1 VDGVAQNIVTADFFT
16 HALLGLLPVCCFLA
30 ALMYLDS
37 YKLVPIRLIIATIA
51 LGSATAVASYPLNVA
66 GLEWFDIEFVAY
78 TRYVAPFIEEAL
90 KASIIIVLIRN
101 NRIGF
106 LVDAAI
112 LGFAVGA
119 GFAIFENMY
128 YLQILPDMQLGTW
141 IVRGFGTAIMH
152 GGATAI
158 FAIIAHTMIGQYP
171 THGSAAMIPAYLVAT
186 IVHSI
191 FNHFFLT
198 PVLNTLVVLVCLPL
212 LLVAIFD
219 RSEKSV
225 SDWLGMGFDA
235 DTELMGLINSGE
247 LSTSKVGL
255 YLHSLKEK
263 FEGPIVVDLLCYL
276 RLHTELSIRAKGLLM
291 MRESGFVNKTG
302 EETKAKLKELRFLE
316 KSIGATGKL
325 AIKPFMQMSQKD
337 LWQFYMLST

>member
-1 VDGVAQNIVTADFFT
+1 MTADFVL

-30 ALMYLDS
+30 ALVYLDS
-37 YKLVPIRLIIATIA
+37 YKLVPLKWVIGTIVLGCAT
-51 LGSATAVASYPLNVA
+51 GVASYPLNMI
-66 GLEWFDIEFVAY
+66 GLQWFDVDFTVY
-78 TRYVAPFIEEAL
+78 TRYVAPLIEEAL
-90 KASIIIVLIRN
+90 KALVIWALMRE

-128 YLQILPDMQLGTW
+128 YLTILPDLKLGTW

-158 FAIIAHTMIGQYP
+158 FAVIAHTMLEQYP
-171 THGSAAMIPAYLVAT
+171 TRGWAAMLPGLLIAAIT
-186 IVHSI
+186 HSV
-191 FNHFFLT
+191 FNHFFFT
-198 PVLNTLVVLVCLPL
+198 PIVNTALVLGILPL
-212 LLVAIFD
+212 LFTLIFD
-219 RSEKSV
+219 RSDRAL
-225 SDWLGMGFDA
+225 SDWLGAGFDA
-235 DTELMGLINSGE
+235 DTELLELINSGE

-255 YLHSLKEK
+255 YLQSLREK
-263 FEGPIVVDLLCYL
+263 FEGPIVADLLCYL

-291 MRESGFVNKTG
+291 MRESGFVNKAG
-302 EETKAKLKELRFLE
+302 EQTRAKLEEMKYLE

-325 AIKPFMQMSQKD
+325 AIKPFLRMSQKD
-337 LWQFYMLST
+337 LWQFYMLSG

>member
-1 VDGVAQNIVTADFFT
+1 MTADFVL

-30 ALMYLDS
+30 ALVYLDS
-37 YKLVPIRLIIATIA
+37 YKLVPLKWVIGTIVLGCAT
-51 LGSATAVASYPLNVA
+51 GVASYPLNMI
-66 GLEWFDIEFVAY
+66 GLQWFDVDFTVY
-78 TRYVAPFIEEAL
+78 TRYVAPLIEEAL
-90 KASIIIVLIRN
+90 KALVIWALMRE

-128 YLQILPDMQLGTW
+128 YLTILPDLKLGTW

-158 FAIIAHTMIGQYP
+158 FAVIAHTMLEQYP
-171 THGSAAMIPAYLVAT
+171 TKGWAAMLPGLLIAAIT
-186 IVHSI
+186 HSV
-191 FNHFFLT
+191 FNHFFFT
-198 PVLNTLVVLVCLPL
+198 PIINTALVLGILPL
-212 LLVAIFD
+212 LFTLIFD
-219 RSEKSV
+219 RSDRAL
-225 SDWLGMGFDA
+225 SDWLGAGFDA
-235 DTELMGLINSGE
+235 DTELLELINSGE

-255 YLHSLKEK
+255 YLQSLREK
-263 FEGPIVVDLLCYL
+263 FEGPIVADLLCYL

-291 MRESGFVNKTG
+291 MRESGFVNKAG
-302 EETKAKLKELRFLE
+302 EQTRAKLEEMKYLE

-325 AIKPFMQMSQKD
+325 AIKPFLRMSQKD
-337 LWQFYMLST
+337 LWQFYMLAG

>member
-1 VDGVAQNIVTADFFT
+1 MTTDFLI

-37 YKLVPIRLIIATIA
+37 YKLVPIRLVIITIV
-51 LGSATAVASYPLNVA
+51 LGCGGAVLSYPINVA
-66 GLEWFDIEFVAY
+66 GIEWLGLDFIHY
-78 TRYVAPFIEEAL
+78 TRYIAPFVEEAL
-90 KASIIIVLIRN
+90 KASIIIVLLRT

-128 YLQILPDMQLGTW
+128 YLQILPDMQMGTW

-158 FAIIAHTMIGQYP
+158 FAILAHAMVGQY
-171 THGSAAMIPAYLVAT
+171 SAYGAIAMLPGFFVAS
-186 IVHSI
+186 IVHSV
-191 FNHFFLT
+191 FNHFFLA
-198 PVLNTLVVLVCLPL
+198 PVLNTMVVLVCLPIL
-212 LLVAIFD
+212 LIVVFD
-219 RSEKSV
+219 RSERSV

-235 DTELMGLINSGE
+235 DTELLELINSGE
-247 LSTSKVGL
+247 FSTSKVGM

-291 MRESGFVNKTG
+291 MRESGFVSKTG
-302 EETKAKLKELRFLE
+302 EDTKAKLEELKYLE
-316 KSIGATGKL
+316 SSIGPTGKL

-337 LWQFYMLST
+337 LWQFYMLGN

>member
-1 VDGVAQNIVTADFFT
+1 MSVDFLL
-16 HALLGLLPVCCFLA
+16 HAVLGLLPVCCFLA

-37 YKLVPIRLIIATIA
+37 YKLIPMRWVLGTI
-51 LGSATAVASYPLNVA
+51 LSGCGMVIVSYPLNVL
-66 GLEWFDIEFVAY
+66 GIEWLDIEFL
-78 TRYVAPFIEEAL
+78 TFSRYVAPLIEEFL
-90 KASIIIVLIRN
+90 KALVVIALIRR

-112 LGFAVGA
+112 FGFAVGT
-119 GFAIFENMY
+119 GFAIFENLF
-128 YLQILPDMQLGTW
+128 YLHALPETQLGTW

-158 FAIIAHTMIGQYP
+158 FAIVSHNLISQHPTRGQLALWPGFLIA
-171 THGSAAMIPAYLVAT
+171 V

-191 FNHFFLT
+191 FNHFFFSPIINTLLILVLL
-198 PVLNTLVVLVCLPL
+198 PVLLGVV
-212 LLVAIFD
+212 FQQ
-219 RSEKSV
+219 SEKSV

-235 DTELMGLINSGE
+235 DTELLELINSGE

-291 MRESGFVNKTG
+291 MRESGFANKTG
-302 EETKAKLKELRFLE
+302 EETRAKLEELKFLE
-316 KSIGATGKL
+316 SSIGATGLL
-325 AIKPFMQMSQKD
+325 AMKPFLEMSQKD
-337 LWQFYMLST
+337 LWQLYMLSD

>member
-1 VDGVAQNIVTADFFT
+1 VTVDLAL

-30 ALMYLDS
+30 ALVYLDS
-37 YKLVPIRLIIATIA
+37 YKLVSLRWVLGAIA
-51 LGSATAVASYPLNVA
+51 LGCVAVVLSYLISLI
-66 GLEWFDIEFVAY
+66 GLDGLDITFETY
-78 TRYVAPFIEEAL
+78 TRYVAPFVEEAL
-90 KASIIIVLIRN
+90 KALIIWWLMRN

-112 LGFAVGA
+112 FGFAVGT
-119 GFAIFENMY
+119 GFAILENLF
-128 YLQILPDMQLGTW
+128 YLNMLPDMRLGTW

-158 FAIIAHTMIGQYP
+158 FALIAHALLGQYP
-171 THGSAAMIPAYLVAT
+171 TARRIALLPGFLIAA

-198 PVLNTLVVLVCLPL
+198 PIINTAVVLLLLPL
-212 LLVAIFD
+212 LLTVVFD
-219 RSEKSV
+219 RSECSV

-235 DTELMGLINSGE
+235 DTELLGLINSGE
-247 LSTSKVGL
+247 FSTSKVGM

-263 FEGPIVVDLLCYL
+263 FEGPVVADLLCYL

-291 MRESGFVNKTG
+291 LHESGFKDKAG
-302 EETKAKLKELRFLE
+302 EETRAKLEEMKFLE
-316 KSIGATGKL
+316 QSIGTTGKL
-325 AIKPFMQMSQKD
+325 AIKPFLRMSHKD
-337 LWQFYMLST
+337 LWQFYMLSN

>member
-1 VDGVAQNIVTADFFT
+1 MIADFII
-16 HALLGLLPVCCFLA
+16 HALLGLLPVCCFLG
-30 ALMYLDS
+30 ALIYLDS
-37 YKLVPIRLIIATIA
+37 YKLVPVRWVVTTIV
-51 LGSATAVASYPLNVA
+51 LGCGAAAASYPLNA
-66 GLEWFDIEFVAY
+66 AALATLDISFISY

-90 KASIIIVLIRN
+90 KAAIVIVLLRQ

-119 GFAIFENMY
+119 GFAILENMY
-128 YLQILPDMQLGTW
+128 FLQVLPDMQLGTW

-158 FAIIAHTMIGQYP
+158 FAILAHMLVGQYP
-171 THGSAAMIPAYLVAT
+171 TYSNAVLLPAYLVAT
-186 IVHSI
+186 LVHSV

-198 PVLNTLVVLVCLPL
+198 PVLNTLVVLICLPL
-212 LLVAIFD
+212 LLVAVFD
-219 RSEKSV
+219 RSERSV

-235 DTELMGLINSGE
+235 DTELLELINSGG
-247 LSTSKVGL
+247 LSSSKVGL

-302 EETKAKLKELRFLE
+302 AETRAKLEELEYLE
-316 KSIGATGKL
+316 GSIGATGKL
-325 AIKPFMQMSQKD
+325 AIKPFMRMSQKD
-337 LWQFYMLST
+337 LWQFYMLAN